1 MAMLP
6 TDFGRVDEEDDD
18 EDGDRDYEVS
28 EISFDP
34 SEAGI

>member
-1 MAMLP
+1 MAMLASE
-6 TDFGRVDEEDDD
+6 FGRVDDED
-18 EDGDRDYEVS
+18 EDGDWDYEVS